1 MNKQQNS
8 TQEMSKKTA
17 LAIIVGFVAAVVFLV
32 GFLTWLLFM
41 HTKTVEPGYELVI
54 VDKPY
59 FFGHGGVRDEP
70 LKEGRVLLF
79 KTSSVVPVRMTPSAV
94 SVSFDDLSSSD
105 NILLD
110 FESTIQYQFTNSVSL
125 VKNFGAEGWF
135 NNNIRSQY
143 MAIVRDVVKK
153 KSMTQMM
160 SDVST
165 AKEVDDEV
173 TAGLERLVKESK
185 LPLRVLGVSL
195 GRAKPNAAVLA
206 QMNETAAQQQREKT
220 LIASTRAENQRE
232 QEQIAKAKA
241 DNAYRNA
248 MNLTPE
254 MFVQLEAIKR
264 YSDACAKSSHCIV
277 TSGQATVQ
285 VPAK

>member
-1 MNKQQNS
+1 MSKAP
-8 TQEMSKKTA
+8 EMSTRRA
-17 LAIIVGFVAAVVFLV
+17 AGIVAGFVTTVVIFAS
-32 GFLTWLLFM
+32 FLTWLLFM
-41 HTKTVEPGYELVI
+41 HTQTVEPGHELVV

-59 FFGHGGVRDEP
+59 FFGHEGVRQEP
-70 LKEGRVLLF
+70 LKEGRILLF

-110 FESTIQYQFTNSVSL
+110 FESTIQYQFTNSVGL
-125 VKNFGAEGWF
+125 VKNFGVDGWF

-143 MAIVRDVVKK
+143 MAIVRDAVKK

-160 SDVST
+160 SDVAT
-165 AKEVDDEV
+165 AKLVDDEV
-173 TAGLERLVKESK
+173 TAGLERLIKESK
-185 LPLRVLGVSL
+185 LPLRILGVSL
-195 GRAKPNAAVLA
+195 GRAKPNASVLA

-248 MNLTPE
+248 MQLSPE
-254 MFVQLEAIKR
+254 MFVQLEAVKR
-264 YSDACAKSSHCIV
+264 YSEACAKSTCIIG
-277 TSGQATVQ
+277 S
-285 VPAK
+285 VPVVVGGKK